1 MWSHR
6 AQLKIK
12 KNVILNF
19 SPFQNVAPYVVNGQN
34 KNMLLQQ
41 RGIKHFQ
48 THIDVRSF
56 LKIIHMVLGVFQ
68 ALPVINLIPGVK
80 KPHKVRIHNF
90 KNEKNIFFKTYVPEN
105 KNRYGVIF
113 LFYVLIFPNKKKK
126 RRAHTFWLSDV
137 HPNESR
143 EKKKKLHLELWSHLL
158 GWKQPSAEQ

>member
-1 MWSHR
+1 MYENNCKNRMTKFVISSR
-6 AQLKIK
+6 TIKNK

-68 ALPVINLIPGVK
+68 ALPVINLFPGVK

-90 KNEKNIFFKTYVPEN
+90 KNKKNIFLN
-105 KNRYGVIF
+105 
-113 LFYVLIFPNKKKK
+113 LC
-126 RRAHTFWLSDV
+126 A
-137 HPNESR
+137 
-143 EKKKKLHLELWSHLL
+143 
-158 GWKQPSAEQ
+158 